1 MKGLYVIN
9 DEFAL
14 SVDPDLN
21 WNVMQWREASEIT
34 FGKHKGKMSEAKWK
48 SQEVFFP
55 HASQA
60 LRYIQ
65 KRLIASSEDV
75 GTIGDLIEDYEL
87 LVEKAEVSLR
97 GLEDE
102 LNVKIKEN

>member
-1 MKGLYVIN
+1 MHNLYVIN
-9 DEFAL
+9 DKFAL

-21 WNVMQWREASEIT
+21 WTVLEWREPFEIT
-34 FGKHKGKMSEAKWK
+34 FGKHKGVVSEAKWK
-48 SQEVFFP
+48 SCEVYFP

-65 KRLIASSEDV
+65 KRLIASSDDI
-75 GTIGDLIEDYEL
+75 GTIGDLIKDYEL

-102 LNVKIKEN
+102 LKVK